1 MIYTTNPIESYNR
14 GIRKISKTK
23 GAFSSDDALMKL
35 LYLAT
40 VDITKKWTKKRRN
53 WTKIIGQLA
62 IYFEERLADYL

>member
-62 IYFEERLADYL
+62 IYFEERLGDYL